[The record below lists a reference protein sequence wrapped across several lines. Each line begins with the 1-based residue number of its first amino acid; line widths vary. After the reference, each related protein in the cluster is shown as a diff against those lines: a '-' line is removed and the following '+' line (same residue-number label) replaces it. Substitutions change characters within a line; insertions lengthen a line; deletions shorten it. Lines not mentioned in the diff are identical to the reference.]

1 MSGLSAPQQ
10 ANGAGGRPLR
20 APPVVSLAVR
30 AAVGLDS
37 LTKGYGSGARAVT
50 ALGGVTVAFG
60 AAAQASAWPIWLLIG
75 LIVAFAAVALLNTA
89 LMTTAGRHV
98 ELTLAR
104 LIGGTRQQAWRIIAW
119 EALITTLV
127 GLGRR

>member
-50 ALGGVTVAFG
+50 ALGGATVAFG

-75 LIVAFAAVALLNTA
+75 LIVAFAAVALDYSRANA
-89 LMTTAGRHV
+89 LGSRSV
-98 ELTLAR
+98 
-104 LIGGTRQQAWRIIAW
+104 
-119 EALITTLV
+119 
-127 GLGRR
+127 